1 MVMRH
6 HLLIFAVLAGAA
18 TSPCGAE
25 TPSEGLT
32 RAVRIQGPES
42 KPKSE
47 AAPESTTPLT
57 APQDPRLTNMVDLTL
72 EMTPASEAPL
82 GTRLSFRVGAKK
94 KGYVILVDVDA
105 AGKLAQIFP
114 NFLTLAMAQG
124 QSAESNQ
131 IPAKTPVT
139 IPQAGSRTYEFV
151 ASPPV
156 GIGMV
161 MAIFSETPLEM
172 VDLPDVPPELAGQAG
187 AADFLRDAAN
197 GLRIVPAEG
206 TGEFQQPKLSFV
218 AHFYVIR

>member
-1 MVMRH
+1 MRH
-6 HLLIFAVLAGAA
+6 ALLIFAVLLSA
-18 TSPCGAE
+18 TPIPGEAE
-25 TPSEGLT
+25 AQSEGLT

-47 AAPESTTPLT
+47 TAPELT
-57 APQDPRLTNMVDLTL
+57 APLTPPEDPRLTNMVDLTL
-72 EMTPASEAPL
+72 EMSPAAEAPL
-82 GTRLSFRVGAKK
+82 GTKLSFRVGAKK

-105 AGKLAQIFP
+105 SGRLTQIFP

-124 QSAESNQ
+124 RNAESNQ
-131 IPAKTPVT
+131 IPAKTLVT
-139 IPQAGSRTYEFV
+139 IPQAGSKTYEFV
-151 ASPPV
+151 ASPPT

>member
-1 MVMRH
+1 MRH
-6 HLLIFAVLAGAA
+6 ALLIFAVLAGAA
-18 TSPCGAE
+18 PTACGAQA
-25 TPSEGLT
+25 PSEGLS

-47 AAPESTTPLT
+47 AAPEATTPQT
-57 APQDPRLTNMVDLTL
+57 APQDPRLTNMVDLTM
-72 EMTPASEAPL
+72 EMSPSADAPL
-82 GTRLSFRVGAKK
+82 GTRLSFRVGARK

-105 AGKLAQIFP
+105 TGRLTQIFP
-114 NFLTLAMAQG
+114 NFLTLAKAQG
-124 QSAESNQ
+124 PIAESNQ
-131 IPAKTPVT
+131 IPAKTLVT

-151 ASPPV
+151 ASAPR

-187 AADFLRDAAN
+187 AAEFLRDAAN